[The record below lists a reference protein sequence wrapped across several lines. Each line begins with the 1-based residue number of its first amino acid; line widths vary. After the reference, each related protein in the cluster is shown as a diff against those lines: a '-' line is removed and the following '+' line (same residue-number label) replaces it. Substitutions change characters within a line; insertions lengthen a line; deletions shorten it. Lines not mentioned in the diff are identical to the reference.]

1 MDYSSIIKG
10 YTEEKKDLI
19 VQMAK
24 SNKADIGLHNMYNNA
39 ALGLF
44 FRLWAE
50 HFPNI
55 KQEISCKGCR
65 DSVCKFFHNIA
76 DFISSQRLES
86 IAKLEEFNSIVK
98 KTKNNKKS
106 KKNV

>member
-24 SNKADIGLHNMYNNA
+24 SNKADIGLHNLYNNA

-76 DFISSQRLES
+76 DFISSQRL
-86 IAKLEEFNSIVK
+86 AKLDEFKEITG
-98 KTKNNKKS
+98 KTKKS
-106 KKNV
+106 KKSKSNV